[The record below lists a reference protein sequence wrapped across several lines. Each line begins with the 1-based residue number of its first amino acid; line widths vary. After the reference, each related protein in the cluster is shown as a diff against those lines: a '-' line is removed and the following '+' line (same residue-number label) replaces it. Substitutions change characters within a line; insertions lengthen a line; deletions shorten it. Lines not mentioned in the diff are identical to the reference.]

1 MAKDQIPVNNST
13 PKKVYCS
20 NCKLFTRAT
29 SGPSRCNDSN
39 YYFMG
44 RCPKH
49 ADGREFYDDNG
60 KLLYGMVF
68 ADKIRSCEDF
78 KSL

>member
-1 MAKDQIPVNNST
+1 MAKGQIPVNDST

-29 SGPSRCNDSN
+29 SGPSHRNGSN

-44 RCPKH
+44 SCPKH
-49 ADGREFYDDNG
+49 ADGRKFCDDNG
-60 KLLYGMVF
+60 KFLYGMVF
-68 ADKIRSCEDF
+68 ADKIRFCEDF